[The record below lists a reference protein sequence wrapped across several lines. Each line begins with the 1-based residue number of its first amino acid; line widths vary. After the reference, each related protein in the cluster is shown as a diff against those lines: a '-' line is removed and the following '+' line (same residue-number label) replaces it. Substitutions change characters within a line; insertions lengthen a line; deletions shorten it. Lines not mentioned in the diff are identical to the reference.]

1 MFMVRHVTP
10 SSDMRHANGHPNGYR
25 VELPRVHDAIGAVLR
40 NAYEREPDL
49 PEDMAYLLNQMN
61 GKKQLSR

>member
-1 MFMVRHVTP
+1 
-10 SSDMRHANGHPNGYR
+10 MRHANGHPNGYR